1 MFLKPFTSDIIMAEA
16 KLTPG
21 QLTQLLE
28 SKEVS
33 CHYDLNFD
41 EATKA
46 KLESAL
52 ALLGYQKSSN
62 QKTRIYISHREV
74 SDRRAKEV
82 LWVAKPKEASSKKPH
97 YDIPYFKTLI

>member
-1 MFLKPFTSDIIMAEA
+1 MAEA

-41 EATKA
+41 GATLA
-46 KLESAL
+46 KLESVL
-52 ALLGYQKSSN
+52 ALLGYQKSLD

-82 LWVAKPKEASSKKPH
+82 LWVAKPKETSSKKPL
-97 YDIPYFKTLI
+97 YDILYSRTLI